1 MTRRRHLLATAA
13 VFVLFA
19 AAACGSSGGSKSG
32 SSTTTTTTTKPTTTT
47 SSAGAGT
54 TAWVDVSATWK
65 SMAPSSLSTNPQEV
79 ADDLAA
85 LRRGQGGTSDVGE
98 VSVVEVRGGE
108 PAVVVLAETG
118 GGDPAVAKVETE
130 ITLEPGEGGWTVGSA
145 RQRSA
150 CFRAP
155 TSADATTCPPIGG

>member
-1 MTRRRHLLATAA
+1 MTASRRSLFTVA
-13 VFVLFA
+13 VFACVVV
-19 AAACGSSGGSKSG
+19 AACGSSGSTGTPERT
-32 SSTTTTTTTKPTTTT
+32 STTSRRPTT
-47 SSAGAGT
+47 SSTAPAGEGT

-65 SMAPSSLSTNPQEV
+65 AMAPSSLSTSPQEV

-118 GGDPAVAKVETE
+118 GADPAVAKVETE

-145 RQRSA
+145 RQRFT

-155 TSADATTCPPIGG
+155 AAPDATGCPPLDG

>member
-1 MTRRRHLLATAA
+1 MTASRRSLLTLAVAA
-13 VFVLFA
+13 CVVV
-19 AAACGSSGGSKSG
+19 AACGSSG
-32 SSTTTTTTTKPTTTT
+32 STATPDRTTTT
-47 SSAGAGT
+47 SRRPTTSTGPAGEGT

-65 SMAPSSLSTNPQEV
+65 AMAPSSMSTNPHEV

-98 VSVVEVRGGE
+98 VSVVEVRSGE

-130 ITLEPGEGGWTVGSA
+130 ITLEPGEGGWTVGTA
-145 RQRSA
+145 RQRST

-155 TSADATTCPPIGG
+155 ASADAATCPPISG